1 MQIAGTLKAVVTQK
15 IRNTEAEKYKMNR
28 SAEVQKIQN
37 TGIQDTGEDKNMAIQ
52 IQDTGEYKNMAIQ
65 IQG

>member
-28 SAEVQKIQN
+28 SAEIQKYKIQN
-37 TGIQDTGEDKNMAIQ
+37 TGIQ
-52 IQDTGEYKNMAIQ
+52 EYKIQ
-65 IQG
+65 VSTKIWQYKYKKKV